1 MVLDLDTI
9 AKGLNDNTAL
19 IIFAAIGFRVLISCA
34 RLFRVAVIRVASL
47 LIINTPVIL
56 LDSPSLVVV
65 VVVVVTVFS
74 CLGSSWSTLSS
85 LSSSP

>member
-65 VVVVVTVFS
+65 VVVVTVFS